1 MNQTTKRRQNVVERQ
16 DLTVQ
21 AALHIGGLLVYHE
34 IRWDVKFSAWSAY
47 TPV

>member
-1 MNQTTKRRQNVVERQ
+1 MNQATKRRQNVVERQ

-34 IRWDVKFSAWSAY
+34 IRWNVAY
-47 TPV
+47 Q